1 MLTCGHV
8 FQNILRDIE
17 ELEATSQ
24 RAGGRPVADT
34 LPHDEMMALIKEMEE
49 AQKKEQQNKKN
60 KEEGKEEEEEE
71 EDEGSES
78 SSPTPEDKEESRP
91 TSKSEVFLTQN

>member
-60 KEEGKEEEEEE
+60 KEEGKEEEEE
-71 EDEGSES
+71 DEGSES